1 MCDLRRN
8 GRKYVRY
15 EHDIDHKIRFSQP
28 NLNFLGQLI
37 SISNQDSVS
46 VMKMSVVFCGRES
59 DAEAF
64 KRDVSG

>member
-1 MCDLRRN
+1 MCDLKRN
-8 GRKYVRY
+8 RRKYVRY
-15 EHDIDHKIRFSQP
+15 EHDIDHKIRFSQL

-46 VMKMSVVFCGRES
+46 VIKMSVVFYGRES

-64 KRDVSG
+64 KRDVSR

>member
-37 SISNQDSVS
+37 SISNPDSVS
-46 VMKMSVVFCGRES
+46 VVR
-59 DAEAF
+59 
-64 KRDVSG
+64 